1 MLFKINTFDDKKITE
16 AVYNNDKLRRYAL
29 FIFAVLLQA
38 VAFNV
43 FILPCD
49 IIFGVSGISV
59 ILNETL
65 NLTPSLVILLANFL
79 LIIAS
84 YTFLGKETTK
94 KTILGALLYPLF
106 VELTSGL
113 INYIDLG
120 DTEVVV
126 LALAGAILNGLGTGI
141 VFREGFTTGGS
152 DVLKQI
158 LSEYGKMPIGKATL
172 YVEGVIIACG
182 LFVFGWQSF
191 IYSIL
196 VMAVISIM
204 TDKVLIGISH
214 FKTFQIITTKEEDIK
229 KFLLNQLHHGVTVLD
244 GRGVYTGNRQKI
256 LLCTLPTK
264 EYFLAKKGILLID
277 PKAFFIVTD
286 AYEVRGGE

>member
-38 VAFNV
+38 ISFNV

-120 DTEVVV
+120 NTEFVV
-126 LALAGAILNGLGTGI
+126 LALAGAVLNGLGTGI

-158 LSEYGKMPIGKATL
+158 MSEYGKMPIGKATL
-172 YVEGVIIACG
+172 YVEGVIIVCG

-196 VMAVISIM
+196 VMAVISFM

-214 FKTFQIITTKEEDIK
+214 FKTFQIITTKENDVK
-229 KFLLNQLHHGVTVLD
+229 KFLLNQLHHGVTILD
-244 GRGVYTGNRQKI
+244 AHGAYNGDRQKI

-264 EYFLAKKGILLID
+264 EYFLAKEGILLID
-277 PKAFFIVTD
+277 PNAFFIVTD